1 MDQTFIS
8 GNSIQETNMDLGAVV
23 ELLLSLMNSH
33 VFMPVLFWIAAH
45 QIFSSYYWLAR
56 DAPPIL

>member
-8 GNSIQETNMDLGAVV
+8 GTSIQETNMDLGAVV

-33 VFMPVLFWIAAH
+33 TFMSVLF
-45 QIFSSYYWLAR
+45 
-56 DAPPIL
+56 

>member
-8 GNSIQETNMDLGAVV
+8 GNSIQETNIDLGAVV

-33 VFMPVLFWIAAH
+33 VFMPVLF
-45 QIFSSYYWLAR
+45 
-56 DAPPIL
+56 